1 MYNLARC
8 FVMLMIMVV
17 GSNLYAQEWI
27 AYQEPVQPVV
37 QTQVVYIQQPQPIV
51 IYQWVPY
58 SIQQNVIVEQQ
69 RLFCRTQ
76 TVVSRPITQWIL
88 QPVVIYR

>member
-1 MYNLARC
+1 MKNLSMC
-8 FVMLMIMVV
+8 FVMLMLIGV

-27 AYQEPVQPVV
+27 PYQEHTQPVV
-37 QTQVVYIQQPQPIV
+37 QTQVVYVQQPQPIV

-58 SIQQNVIVEQQ
+58 VVQQNVIVEQQ
-69 RLFCRTQ
+69 KLFCRTQ
-76 TVVSRPITQWIL
+76 TVVTRPYTQWIM

>member
-8 FVMLMIMVV
+8 FVMLMIISV

-27 AYQEPVQPVV
+27 AYQEPVV
-37 QTQVVYIQQPQPIV
+37 QTQVVYVYQPQPV
-51 IYQWVPY
+51 VVYQWVPY
-58 SIQQNVIVEQQ
+58 SVQQNVIIEQQ

-76 TVVSRPITQWIL
+76 TIVSRPYTQWVI
-88 QPVVIYR
+88 QPVVVYR

>member
-8 FVMLMIMVV
+8 FVMLMIMSV

-27 AYQEPVQPVV
+27 PYQQPIQPVV
-37 QTQVVYIQQPQPIV
+37 QTQVVYVYQPQPV
-51 IYQWVPY
+51 VVYQWVPY
-58 SIQQNVIVEQQ
+58 SVQQNVIIEQQ

-76 TVVSRPITQWIL
+76 TIVSRPYTQWVI
-88 QPVVIYR
+88 QPVVVYR

>member
-8 FVMLMIMVV
+8 FVMLMIISV

-37 QTQVVYIQQPQPIV
+37 QTQVVYVQQPQPIV

-58 SIQQNVIVEQQ
+58 VVQQNVIVEQQ
-69 RLFCRTQ
+69 KLFCRTQ
-76 TVVSRPITQWIL
+76 TVVTRPYTQWIM

>member
-1 MYNLARC
+1 MKNLARC
-8 FVMLMIMVV
+8 FTMLMLICV

-27 AYQEPVQPVV
+27 PYQEYTQPVA
-37 QTQVVYIQQPQPIV
+37 QTQVVYVQQPQPV
-51 IYQWVPY
+51 VVYQWVPY
-58 SIQQNVIVEQQ
+58 VVQQNMIVEQQ

-76 TVVSRPITQWIL
+76 TVVTRPYTQWVI